1 MGINL
6 KKERENME
14 TKYTPGPWEI
24 RKSGF
29 IMAPDGA
36 GQGDDVY
43 IAEILIGPDSP
54 EVDEAKAN
62 ARLIAAAPDLLEA
75 LVYLAE
81 EVGRLMEWNDYIEDP
96 DVEDA
101 YENAFMVIAKAK
113 GDK

>member
-1 MGINL
+1 MNES
-6 KKERENME
+6 KH
-14 TKYTPGPWEI
+14 TPGPWEI

-62 ARLIAAAPDLLEA
+62 ARLIAAAPELLAALCEIMDDVDLGIQT
-75 LVYLAE
+75 
-81 EVGRLMEWNDYIEDP
+81 VGNINGK
-96 DVEDA
+96 
-101 YENAFMVIAKAK
+101 NARAAIAKAK